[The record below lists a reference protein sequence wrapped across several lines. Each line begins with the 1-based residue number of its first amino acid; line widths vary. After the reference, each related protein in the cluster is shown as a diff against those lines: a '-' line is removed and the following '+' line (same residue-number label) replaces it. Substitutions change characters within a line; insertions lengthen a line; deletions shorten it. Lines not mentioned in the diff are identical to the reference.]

1 MTERVDAAALRAAG
15 RAPATPF
22 SVALADGSCVVIE
35 RLLRVLP
42 GKRIVGEGCWNGRHV
57 LAKLFV
63 ANGSVRHWTQE
74 RSGIEALSEAGV
86 PTPGI
91 VLADA
96 LPGAGHVLLT
106 EFVEGAL
113 SLAEAWKPLS
123 SSPAGNDAALAV
135 LSPAFHALGRLHA
148 AGLVQADLH
157 LGNFLQGGE
166 DILVIDGDAVRSIT
180 PGKPLDEQQACANL
194 AVLLA
199 QLPMVWDAYRSPL
212 LTAYVAGGG
221 VQPTDPATLDEAV
234 SRVRAWRLR
243 DFLGKTLRDCTLFSV
258 VRGAWRFSAVRRSEA
273 DFLAPIM
280 IAPDDAM
287 RGGLLL
293 KDGRTST
300 VARVEHEGREL
311 VIKRYNLKNLRHALA
326 RFWRPSRAW
335 HSWREGHRL
344 AFFGIAT
351 PAPLALIEERI
362 GPLRRRAFLVTEHC
376 PGVNLLELL
385 SGDVVPQGDVAQ
397 AIVDLFKSL
406 HDVRISHG
414 DLKATNLLWHAGR
427 VLLID
432 LDAVQQH
439 TSPQRHAKAWQR
451 DRARLLRNW
460 PSTSPL
466 HQWLDANLP
475 PAASWRTMRKT

>member
-1 MTERVDAAALRAAG
+1 MKRKIIITMKNTRRLTTFCLTGALTLAASG
-15 RAPATPF
+15 G
-22 SVALADGSCVVIE
+22 ALA
-35 RLLRVLP
+35 
-42 GKRIVGEGCWNGRHV
+42 
-57 LAKLFV
+57 
-63 ANGSVRHWTQE
+63 
-74 RSGIEALSEAGV
+74 
-86 PTPGI
+86 
-91 VLADA
+91 
-96 LPGAGHVLLT
+96 
-106 EFVEGAL
+106 
-113 SLAEAWKPLS
+113 
-123 SSPAGNDAALAV
+123 AGNDAALAV

-344 AFFGIAT
+344 SLLGIAT
-351 PAPLALIEERI
+351 PQPLALVEERW
-362 GPLRRRAFLVTEHC
+362 GPLRRRAFLVNAYC
-376 PGVNLLELL
+376 PGRSLLDVLSAEYEPEPALASALL
-385 SGDVVPQGDVAQ
+385 T
-397 AIVDLFKSL
+397 LFASL
-406 HDVRISHG
+406 HSARISHG
-414 DLKATNLLWHAGR
+414 DLKATNLLWDGAR
-427 VLLID
+427 LWLID
-432 LDAVQQH
+432 LDAVCQH
-439 TSPQRHAKAWQR
+439 
-451 DRARLLRNW
+451 
-460 PSTSPL
+460 
-466 HQWLDANLP
+466 
-475 PAASWRTMRKT
+475 RTA